1 MIKRVHAYVGNESEF
16 EGGAWASQTYEVFSR
31 VDANVES
38 ECDDGARSTARQTE
52 QWFVP
57 EFQTPI
63 IFKNSREKLR
73 RQTLFSK
80 LQTRAIDQW

>member
-1 MIKRVHAYVGNESEF
+1 MRFSMAEIKLSLVSRLFAAIIKRVHAYVGNESEF

-52 QWFVP
+52 Q
-57 EFQTPI
+57 
-63 IFKNSREKLR
+63 
-73 RQTLFSK
+73 
-80 LQTRAIDQW
+80 